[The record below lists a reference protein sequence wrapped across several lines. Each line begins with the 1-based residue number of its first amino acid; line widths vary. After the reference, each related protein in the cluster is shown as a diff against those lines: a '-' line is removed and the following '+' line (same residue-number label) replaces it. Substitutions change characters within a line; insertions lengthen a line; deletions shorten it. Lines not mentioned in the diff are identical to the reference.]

1 MGGRP
6 YRPHEMLIGATACCN
21 VAEDRASAAAGHGQR
36 APPLLLLTWDVIA
49 ARKDT
54 LSKVVFITIIAG
66 NV

>member
-1 MGGRP
+1 MNCP
-6 YRPHEMLIGATACCN
+6 SRPHETLIGATACCD
-21 VAEDRASAAAGHGQR
+21 VAEDRASAAAGPGQR
-36 APPLLLLTWDVIA
+36 ALSLLPLTWDVIA